1 MFTKLGQLFFAP
13 LDAYEPAGMFTMP
26 HFIALGICFVI
37 LCLAFFMSRRLT
49 WDQVQR
55 MTRCF
60 AITITV
66 LELIK
71 IGYNFYYGYSWID
84 AWFPLSFCSLFI
96 YATWFSGYGKGMIK
110 EIGDAYIVIGCLL
123 GGVGFLL
130 MPTTSLMRYPI
141 WHFLCLYSLLFH
153 MMMIY
158 LGVLY
163 MIHRRVVINKRTF
176 LYFGLYFL
184 SSALICIVMNTM
196 YGSNLMILR
205 EPFNVPFEWIS
216 QLQAKHP
223 VAYTVMAVCS
233 YLVGPGVFAWLMSRF
248 LNNKK

>member
-71 IGYNFYYGYSWID
+71 IGYNFI
-84 AWFPLSFCSLFI
+84 
-96 YATWFSGYGKGMIK
+96 M
-110 EIGDAYIVIGCLL
+110 VIAGLMR
-123 GGVGFLL
+123 GFLYRFVPYSS
-130 MPTTSLMRYPI
+130 MPP
-141 WHFLCLYSLLFH
+141 
-153 MMMIY
+153 
-158 LGVLY
+158 
-163 MIHRRVVINKRTF
+163 
-176 LYFGLYFL
+176 GL
-184 SSALICIVMNTM
+184 
-196 YGSNLMILR
+196 
-205 EPFNVPFEWIS
+205 
-216 QLQAKHP
+216 
-223 VAYTVMAVCS
+223 VATEK
-233 YLVGPGVFAWLMSRF
+233 G
-248 LNNKK
+248 